1 MLDIDMQQQYNI
13 CMNEANEVAY
23 LDWLKQ
29 GVQNGW
35 VSEPFCNTH
44 DGDPYMTEEEEQ
56 EWENGGDPC
65 LFVVKLL
72 QS

>member
-1 MLDIDMQQQYNI
+1 MEKDFDK
-13 CMNEANEVAY
+13 
-23 LDWLKQ
+23 WLAH
-29 GVQNGW
+29 GVENGW
-35 VSEPFCNTH
+35 VSNPFCNTH

-72 QS
+72 QA

>member
-1 MLDIDMQQQYNI
+1 MDEEFSKWLSHGID
-13 CMNEANEVAY
+13 A
-23 LDWLKQ
+23 
-29 GVQNGW
+29 GW
-35 VSEPFCNTH
+35 ITDPFCNTH